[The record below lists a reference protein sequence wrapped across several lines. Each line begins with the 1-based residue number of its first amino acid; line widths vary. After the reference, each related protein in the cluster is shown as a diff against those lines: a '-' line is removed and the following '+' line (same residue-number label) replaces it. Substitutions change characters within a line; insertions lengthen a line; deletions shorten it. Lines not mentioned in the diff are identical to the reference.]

1 LEMSIFIFTMYS
13 RSKTATMFAVIST
26 MINLLYYWYK
36 PGFTLEFIGMI
47 IISPV
52 IPLTIWN
59 YSELIKSI
67 KRKRK

>member
-1 LEMSIFIFTMYS
+1 MYS

-26 MINLLYYWYK
+26 LINVLYYWYV
-36 PGFTLEFIGMI
+36 PGLTLQFVGML

-59 YSELIKSI
+59 YSELIRSLN
-67 KRKRK
+67 RKITRNKK